1 MNSITVFI
9 TLPKYT
15 VKFIVS
21 FNTYNMTLSYFL
33 KERENL
39 PDLTQSEDH
48 ALSIDFDYEHV

>member
-1 MNSITVFI
+1 
-9 TLPKYT
+9 
-15 VKFIVS
+15 
-21 FNTYNMTLSYFL
+21 MTLSYFL